1 MNTRKDITIEKGWS
15 AFVKD
20 SQCLGIRE
28 FKEGGKAFTLLEIIT
43 KPTEA
48 ELKTELKARKISI
61 PA

>member
-20 SQCLGIRE
+20 SECLGIRE
-28 FKEGGKAFTLLEIIT
+28 FKAGGKAYTLLEIIT
-43 KPTEA
+43 KPTESELKA
-48 ELKTELKARKISI
+48 ELKRLKISL